1 MIKIYLYIILVLSF
15 ASCNLFTPR
24 DAEEPTEDISNFQP
38 PITADIVIE
47 NLTNSI
53 IERNSINYSQC
64 FGGNNLEYNFIPA
77 AEVQANYPS
86 IFSWWD
92 IASEK
97 SYFDNL
103 IIQTDKYSASSVTFA
118 NVIRQSTTSDS
129 IIYQA
134 SYNLNFEHSATD
146 VPKVAIGNLQFS
158 IKRDR
163 NNNWYIT
170 RWTDF
175 KIQNQFS
182 WSDLKV
188 RFSN

>member
-1 MIKIYLYIILVLSF
+1 MNKVYVYIILIFSF
-15 ASCNLFTPR
+15 ISCNLFTPR
-24 DAEEPTEDISNFQP
+24 DAEGPTEEISNFQP
-38 PITADIVIE
+38 PTTPDVVIE

-53 IERNSINYSQC
+53 LERNSINYTQC
-64 FGGNNLEYNFIPA
+64 FGGNNLEYNFVPA

-92 IASEK
+92 IVSER

-103 IIQTDKYSASSVTFA
+103 IIQTDKYSSSSVTFT
-118 NVIRQSTTSDS
+118 NITRQPTSDS
-129 IIYQA
+129 IVYQA
-134 SYNLNFEHSATD
+134 SYNLNFQHSATD
-146 VPKVAIGNLQFS
+146 IPKVATGNLQFM

-170 RWTDF
+170 RWIDF

>member
-1 MIKIYLYIILVLSF
+1 
-15 ASCNLFTPR
+15 LFIPR

-38 PITADIVIE
+38 PTTPDIVIE

-53 IERNSINYSQC
+53 LERNSLNYSQC
-64 FGGNNLEYNFIPA
+64 FGGNNLGYTFVPA

-86 IFSWWD
+86 VFNWWD
-92 IASEK
+92 ISSEK

-103 IIQTDKYSASSVTFA
+103 IIQTDRYLPSSVTLT
-118 NVIRQSTTSDS
+118 NIIRQPTTDS
-129 IIYQA
+129 VLYQA
-134 SYNLNFEHSATD
+134 SYNLNFQHSVTD
-146 VPKVAIGNLQFS
+146 IPKTAIGNLQFS
-158 IKRDR
+158 IKRDK
-163 NNNWYIT
+163 NNNWYII